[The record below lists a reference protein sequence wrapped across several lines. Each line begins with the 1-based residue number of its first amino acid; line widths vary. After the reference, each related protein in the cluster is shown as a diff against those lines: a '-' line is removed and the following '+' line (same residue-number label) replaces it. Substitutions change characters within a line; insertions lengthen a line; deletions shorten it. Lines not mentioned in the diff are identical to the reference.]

1 MGYFEDMFEGELS
14 LDLDELSYGDPLPD
28 PFDGDT
34 AVDSSFEEDYFD
46 NIDLYRFNTDPHM
59 RQYWDE

>member
-1 MGYFEDMFEGELS
+1 MAYFDDWFEGEMT
-14 LDLDELSYGDPLPD
+14 LDLDELNYGDPLPD

-46 NIDLYRFNTDPHM
+46 NIDRYRFVTDPHM
-59 RQYWDE
+59 RQYWGE